1 MRPICALLGA
11 LAFLSVA
18 MSAAQAELRDR
29 AGALDWQIFKVPEY
43 GTRVEYPAGIF
54 AAVGEA
60 EKGVGQRFESD
71 DGHAVLSVYARENK
85 DGDTLYAPGTF
96 QFFRQAVSQ

>member
-1 MRPICALLGA
+1 M
-11 LAFLSVA
+11 
-18 MSAAQAELRDR
+18 RDR
-29 AGALDWQIFKVPEY
+29 LIRRNCASLC
-43 GTRVEYPAGIF
+43 RSRCRSNPAGIF

-96 QFFRQAVSQ
+96 QFFRQAVSQRRGTQLRSDRPLYVLI